1 MTRKDK
7 LRVRTRG
14 LGSFAV
20 VPANTMP
27 APCWIAWVLSMG
39 TLVLGAGSAA
49 GQNYPNKPIR
59 MVAAEAG
66 SGSELVARVIAQGLA
81 AGLGQQVV
89 VDNRGIL
96 AGAIVAKAPPDG
108 YTLIAYGSP
117 LWLAPFLQ
125 DTVAYDPVKDFA
137 PISLT
142 ASTPNILVVHPSVPA
157 KSVKELIALAKSK
170 PGELN
175 YGSGSKGSST
185 QIAAGLFEA
194 MAGVRMMRVPYKG
207 SGPALTALIGG
218 QIQLMFPAASSVA
231 PHLGSGRLRA
241 LAITSAQP
249 SALGPGLPTVA
260 ASGLPGYESLSI
272 YGMFAPAKTPAALI
286 KRLNGEIVRVLSRA
300 DVKQKLFGSGVEA
313 VGSTPEQLAQTVRS
327 EMDRLGKVVK
337 DAAIR
342 AE

>member
-1 MTRKDK
+1 M
-7 LRVRTRG
+7 RTAR
-14 LGSFAV
+14 LV
-20 VPANTMP
+20 TWM
-27 APCWIAWVLSMG
+27 LSLG

-49 GQNYPNKPIR
+49 SQNYPNKPIR

-81 AGLGQQVV
+81 GGLGQQVV

-125 DTVAYDPVKDFA
+125 DAVSYDPVKDFA

-194 MAGVRMMRVPYKG
+194 MAGVRMVRVPYKG

-231 PHLGSGRLRA
+231 PHLSSGRLRA

-286 KRLNGEIVRVLSRA
+286 KRLNGEIVRVLNRT
-300 DVKQKLFGSGVEA
+300 DVRQKLFSSGVEA
-313 VGSTPEQLAQTVRS
+313 VGSSPEQLAHTVKS
-327 EMDRLGKVVK
+327 EMVRLGKVIK